1 MFFVKSFK
9 NNSLL
14 DDFSNIFNGNMFS
27 NNMRTD
33 ISENENE
40 YTLDIE
46 MPGVKKDEININ
58 FEDNSLIIEIKQ
70 EKNNESNDSYIRKER
85 TALNIRRSYYLE
97 NIDENSIKAKLND
110 GILKVIVPKKELIE
124 NKKTISIE

>member
-1 MFFVKSFK
+1 
-9 NNSLL
+9 
-14 DDFSNIFNGNMFS
+14 MFS

-70 EKNNESNDSYIRKER
+70 EKNNESIDSYIRKER

>member
-9 NNSLL
+9 NKSLL

-124 NKKTISIE
+124 NKKTINIE

>member
-33 ISENENE
+33 ICENENE

-70 EKNNESNDSYIRKER
+70 ERSNESNDSYIRKER

>member
-85 TALNIRRSYYLE
+85 SALNIRRSYYLE

-124 NKKTISIE
+124 NKKTINIE

>member
-110 GILKVIVPKKELIE
+110 GILKIIVPKKELIE
-124 NKKTISIE
+124 NKKTINIE

>member
-27 NNMRTD
+27 NNMKTD
-33 ISENENE
+33 ICENDKE

-70 EKNNESNDSYIRKER
+70 EKSNESNDSYIRKER

-124 NKKTISIE
+124 NKKTINIE

>member
-1 MFFVKSFK
+1 
-9 NNSLL
+9 
-14 DDFSNIFNGNMFS
+14 MFS

>member
-1 MFFVKSFK
+1 MFFVKNFK

-124 NKKTISIE
+124 NKKTINIE

>member
-124 NKKTISIE
+124 NKKTINIE

>member
-85 TALNIRRSYYLE
+85 AALNIRRSYYLE

-124 NKKTISIE
+124 NKKTINIE

>member
-85 TALNIRRSYYLE
+85 SALNIRRSYYLE